1 MPRLLAALLLAAAV
15 TAARA
20 DNWPQWRGPNN
31 DGVCAE
37 TNLPTKWDE
46 KTNILWKLPLPGI
59 GASTPAVWGDRIFFT
74 AEFEKQVVAI
84 CVSTD
89 GKELWRIPIGSL
101 TIHARGDEGSAATAS
116 PSTDGKHVWFF
127 AGSGEL
133 TCVDFGGKP
142 VWSFNL
148 QDRYGKFKNQFGM
161 HSTPVLYGDR
171 IYLQIIHSG
180 AALVAAVDKAAG
192 NEVWKVKRESDGYA
206 ENEHSYA
213 SPMMWSNGKDAYL
226 VVHGNDYA
234 TAHSLKDGSEIWR
247 VADLNPQV
255 KNVRPPEGY
264 DPTLRFVASPVATP
278 DLIVIPTAKRGPVV
292 AVKPDATGTVKKDSP
307 FVQFRFPTTPDVPAP
322 LVKDGLVYLL
332 DASGGFLLCLD
343 AKTGK
348 QMYKESFTKG
358 RARHRASPAFAGGN
372 VYLLSKDG
380 GTATVVKAGPKYELV
395 ASNKLDDTFAASPA
409 FANGRIYLRGYKS
422 LYAIGEK

>member
-1 MPRLLAALLLAAAV
+1 MPRLLAVVVLAVIA

-20 DNWPQWRGPNN
+20 DNWPQWRGPHN
-31 DGVCAE
+31 DGICAE
-37 TNLPTKWDE
+37 KKLPTKWDE
-46 KTNILWKLPLPGI
+46 KTNVVWKLPLPGL
-59 GASTPAVWGDRIFFT
+59 GASTPAVWGERIFLT
-74 AEFEKQVVAI
+74 AEAEKKVVGLCI
-84 CVSTD
+84 STD
-89 GKELWRIPIGSL
+89 GKELWRIDLGTL

-116 PSTDGKHVWFF
+116 PSTDGSHVWFF

-133 TCVDFGGKP
+133 TCVDFDGKQ

-148 QDRYGKFKNQFGM
+148 QERYGTFKNQFGM

-171 IYLQIIHSG
+171 LYLQIIHSG
-180 AALVAAVDKAAG
+180 AALVVALDKATG
-192 NEVWKVKRESDGYA
+192 KEVWKVKRESDGYA

-226 VVHGNDYA
+226 IVHGNDYA

-247 VADLNPQV
+247 LGDLNV
-255 KNVRPPEGY
+255 KDRYE
-264 DPTLRFVASPVATP
+264 PTLRFVASPVATP
-278 DLIVIPTAKRGPVV
+278 DLIVVPSAKFGPVV
-292 AVKPDATGTVKKDSP
+292 AIKPNASGLVMKESP
-307 FVQFRFPTTPDVPAP
+307 FVQFRFPKTPDVPAP
-322 LVKDGLVYLL
+322 LVKDGQVYLL
-332 DASGGFLLCLD
+332 DAKDNFLLCLD

-348 QMYKESFTKG
+348 QVYKETLVKG
-358 RARHRASPAFAGGN
+358 RARHRASPAFADGH

-380 GTATVVKAGPKYELV
+380 GTATVVKAGPKFELV

-409 FANGRIYLRGYKS
+409 FSNGRIYLRGYKS